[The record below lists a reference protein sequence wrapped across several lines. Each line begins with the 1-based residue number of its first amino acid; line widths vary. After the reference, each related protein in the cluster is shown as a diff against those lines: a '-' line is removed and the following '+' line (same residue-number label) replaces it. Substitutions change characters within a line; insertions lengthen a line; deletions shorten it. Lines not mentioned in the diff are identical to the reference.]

1 MNASNNPAPACRCS
15 GAPRLALGL
24 RDAAKALSLSE
35 RTVWA
40 MAHDGRL
47 PVVRV
52 GSRLLFP
59 VSMLAA
65 WLERE
70 AHAGQQPP
78 QATGMEV
85 RP

>member
-1 MNASNNPAPACRCS
+1 MPADPFAPAPDTT
-15 GAPRLALGL
+15 PRLALGL
-24 RDAAKALSLSE
+24 RDAAKALALSQ
-35 RTVWA
+35 RTVWT

-47 PVVRV
+47 PCVRCGV
-52 GSRLLFP
+52 RLIFP

-70 AHAGQQPP
+70 AHS
-78 QATGMEV
+78 QAAPGAEA